1 MSNIRSC
8 DRKIR
13 MNQFIL
19 PATISLVLVAI
30 VSFHSGF
37 AYNDP
42 NHCHG
47 YNACVT
53 VGYNDGYSDAQNGI
67 SPAYACVGHSSGW
80 CDGYNDGFRAGNG
93 GSNIYYG
100 PNTGQSAS
108 IAVHGNNNKISINQ
122 RSSSEVG
129 DNKEFQ
135 ANHKESTRAVLPS
148 CLVLCLN
155 SDISVR

>member
-1 MSNIRSC
+1 
-8 DRKIR
+8 
-13 MNQFIL
+13 MNQFIP
-19 PATISLVLVAI
+19 PAAISLVLVAI
-30 VSFHSGF
+30 VPFHSGF

-93 GSNIYYG
+93 GKNIFYG
-100 PNTGQSAS
+100 QRSDLTTDIN
-108 IAVHGNNNKISINQ
+108 IHVDNNKISINQ
-122 RSSSEVG
+122 QSNDQVG
-129 DNKEFQ
+129 DNRFTSVHNGEG
-135 ANHKESTRAVLPS
+135 LPN
-148 CLVLCLN
+148 CMILCLN
-155 SDISVR
+155 SYIRTK